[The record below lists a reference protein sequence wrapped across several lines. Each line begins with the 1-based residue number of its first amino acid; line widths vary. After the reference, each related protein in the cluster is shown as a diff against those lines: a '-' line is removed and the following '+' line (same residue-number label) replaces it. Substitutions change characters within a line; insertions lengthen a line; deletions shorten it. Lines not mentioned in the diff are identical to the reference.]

1 MIDYNRG
8 KYAYEVV
15 GVTRGVSYY
24 GLRSRPQPEL
34 FLPHAQNAYLPMN
47 VVVRT
52 ATDPAQL
59 INAVKGELR
68 ALDPK
73 QPAHN
78 LVTMEQ
84 FIARS
89 LAPDRFATWLLGLLS
104 TLALL
109 LAATGVYGVRSYAV
123 NQRTREFG
131 VRLALGARRG
141 EVLKLI
147 VRQGMTLAIAGVG
160 IGLVAALALTRLMKG
175 LLFGVSATD
184 PLTFAGV
191 ALLLTLIALLACFIP
206 ARRATKVDP
215 MTALR
220 RE

>member
-1 MIDYNRG
+1 
-8 KYAYEVV
+8 VV

-24 GLRSRPQPEL
+24 GLRSRPQPEI
-34 FLPHAQNAYLPMN
+34 FIPHAQNAYLPMN

-52 ATDPAQL
+52 ATDPEQL
-59 INAVKGELR
+59 VNAVKGELR

-109 LAATGVYGVRSYAV
+109 LAATGVYGVTSYSV
-123 NQRTREFG
+123 NQRMREFG
-131 VRLALGARRG
+131 LRLALGAQASDIRRL
-141 EVLKLI
+141 VLTHALRLWL
-147 VRQGMTLAIAGVG
+147 VGSAIGLMAAWPVGRALQSQLYGVG
-160 IGLVAALALTRLMKG
+160 GVDAVALAAALSLLLVTALVAG
-175 LLFGVSATD
+175 L
-184 PLTFAGV
+184 
-191 ALLLTLIALLACFIP
+191 IP
-206 ARRATKVDP
+206 ARRAGRVDP
-215 MTALR
+215 AITLR
-220 RE
+220 GE